1 MQNEHDKSK
10 LEYFF
15 GDSKAKYVCQQPG
28 NRVVEPAKAK
38 KYAGKGKARKGAK
51 R

>member
-1 MQNEHDKSK
+1 MLNEHDKSK
-10 LEYFF
+10 LTHYF
-15 GDSKAKYVCQQPG
+15 GDSKGKYVCQQPG
-28 NRVVEPAKAK
+28 NRVVEPKRK